1 MAAVGEGGA
10 APAHSLRVQAKERSK
25 VSSFSCSRCHQILAG
40 HEECPIFKVAALQG
54 EVDARDEHVD
64 RLQQDLE
71 KKDAEIRALR
81 SVLRRREAAIDLLQW
96 EATYAREELETRLEL
111 VRVACLGPVAVVMDA
126 ALEASRTR
134 PPRIPLFGSPAIPMP
149 DKLGRCGRSRSRSA
163 APPSPAYSP
172 SPRSAAP

>member
-1 MAAVGEGGA
+1 
-10 APAHSLRVQAKERSK
+10 
-25 VSSFSCSRCHQILAG
+25 
-40 HEECPIFKVAALQG
+40 LQG

-134 PPRIPLFGSPAIPMP
+134 PPRTPLFGSPPHGAGAIPMP
-149 DKLGRCGRSRSRSA
+149 DKPGRARCSRSRSRKGA

-172 SPRSAAP
+172 SARAAAP